1 MDKIDMQI
9 LNIMQRNSDVQLR
22 KIGIATG
29 LNSPSAVSRRIEA
42 MKRLNIIKN
51 NISIINYKNLGFD
64 FYTITF
70 VRAKYGKE
78 YYKELGNRLME
89 LSGVISVDFLL
100 GDIDFVLYTIT
111 KNSVEYQHLMDKL
124 STIEGIER
132 TDSHIIL
139 QNFIRDNYG
148 NLKLDIE

>member
-1 MDKIDMQI
+1 MDNIDLKILSI
-9 LNIMQRNSDVQLR
+9 LQKNTDIPLR
-22 KIGIATG
+22 KIGLATG
-29 LNSPSAVSRRIEA
+29 LNSPSAVARRIET
-42 MKRLNIIKN
+42 MKRDGIIKN
-51 NISIINYKNLGFD
+51 SVAIIDYKKIGYD

-78 YYKELGNRLME
+78 YYKDLGKTLTE
-89 LSGVISVDFLL
+89 IPGIISVDFLL

-111 KNSVEYQHLMDKL
+111 KNPEEYQRLMDKI

-139 QNFIRDNYG
+139 QNFSRNNYS
-148 NLKLDIE
+148 NLKI

>member
-1 MDKIDMQI
+1 MDNIDIKILSI
-9 LNIMQRNSDVQLR
+9 LQKNTDIALR
-22 KIGIATG
+22 KIGLATG
-29 LNSPSAVSRRIEA
+29 LNSPSAVARRIDA
-42 MKRLNIIKN
+42 MKKEGIIKN
-51 NISIINYKNLGFD
+51 NVAIIDYKKIGYD

-78 YYKELGNRLME
+78 YYKDLGKTLME
-89 LSGVISVDFLL
+89 IPGIISVDFLL

-111 KNSVEYQHLMDKL
+111 KNPEEYQKLMDKL

-139 QNFIRDNYG
+139 QNFSRDNYS
-148 NLKLDIE
+148 NLKI